1 MWSSSLADPTI
12 RGKPDN
18 QSVDY
23 STRINGLSEILD
35 ITTKPIIFDGD
46 NGGRLEHIA
55 YLVRTLERMGV
66 SAISFED
73 KIGLKQN
80 SLNKSEKKYTRHNKK
95 LCKKIEKALKLK
107 FQMI

>member
-1 MWSSSLADPTI
+1 MECHSPLAGLIIEKLKVKNKLDVNFMGCGHPAWPTQQLEV
-12 RGKPDN
+12 PDN

-55 YLVRTLERMGV
+55 YW
-66 SAISFED
+66 
-73 KIGLKQN
+73 
-80 SLNKSEKKYTRHNKK
+80 
-95 LCKKIEKALKLK
+95 
-107 FQMI
+107 